1 MIGQSI
7 GIQAGKLED
16 LIVTL
21 KKGLPVSSLD

>member
-1 MIGQSI
+1 MFGQSI

-21 KKGLPVSSLD
+21 KGAAGQLAQ